1 MDKNRVRLDALNFLG
16 KFDDKIKTKFSNI
29 CAKTGQYDVPS
40 ELFQKRT
47 PRKNRVLLSWKDVK
61 NNGLSMLLYCK
72 GGADMARK
80 VNKIKKSGFAPIG
93 VEPLFAYGEVLK

>member
-47 PRKNRVLLSWKDVK
+47 PRKK
-61 NNGLSMLLYCK
+61 
-72 GGADMARK
+72 
-80 VNKIKKSGFAPIG
+80 
-93 VEPLFAYGEVLK
+93 